1 MNQVVI
7 GTAGHIDHGKTTL
20 VEALTGTNTDTLAQE
35 KQRGITIDLGFAYLN
50 ENITIVDVPGH
61 KKFIRNMVAGA
72 STIHLGLLVIAA
84 DDGIMPQTIEHL
96 HILNS
101 LSVHKGITVITKIG
115 LAEEDWIDLVISE
128 VKEIEENT
136 IFQDSPIL
144 KVDSISMEGVND
156 LKHTIISL
164 VNTIKFEQKSEYF
177 KMHVDRVFSKKG
189 YGPVVTGTVKS
200 GTLKVGD
207 SVEILPEKVMAHVR
221 GIQTHGGSVQKV
233 KNGDRAALNLAK
245 VDIKLLNRGTTVSNP
260 GLISVTDKLLANLS
274 MSPYTSWFLKN
285 NQRIRVNIGTAEILA
300 RVRIFGK
307 ELMKNHNSNVIIIF
321 ERPVGVTINDQFVV
335 RSYSPLDTIA
345 SGIVLETDFE
355 YDRKFIEKCPVDI
368 LERLRYMIS
377 NFSHNPK
384 TIEEWSKKYFISFN
398 EMKEKLKLLDA
409 RVISDNG
416 FVYFNHDFE
425 YWEKETLSF
434 IEKKCKHNS
443 FHNYVEVN
451 NIVQSL
457 GISEKWAKHVIER
470 LIKSNMLA
478 LKSGRIS
485 LVNQSLDLSEKIK
498 IDLKKIISII
508 ENSDSNII
516 SIKEIIDISKL
527 KPREIKEM
535 IFLLNS
541 QNKIIQINDSLII
554 DNNAFNNLLSSVREH
569 FINCKTLSISDFKNI
584 SRLTRKNAIPI
595 LEYFDSRKFTKRE
608 GSKRAAGE
616 TLFVK

>member
-1 MNQVVI
+1 MKQVVI

-101 LSVHKGITVITKIG
+101 LSVHKGITGITKIE
-115 LAEEDWIDLVISE
+115 LADEDWIDLVISE
-128 VKEIEENT
+128 VKEIEKNT
-136 IFQDSPIL
+136 IFQDCPIL
-144 KVDSISMEGVND
+144 KVDSIPMEGVND
-156 LKHTIISL
+156 LKRTIISL

-207 SVEILPEKVMAHVR
+207 SVEILPEKLTAQVR
-221 GIQTHGGSVQKV
+221 GMQTHGGGVQEV
-233 KNGDRAALNLAK
+233 KNGDRAALNLTK
-245 VDIKLLNRGTTVSNP
+245 VDIKVLNRGTTISNP
-260 GLISVTDKLLANLS
+260 GLISVTDKLLANLT

-285 NQRIRVNIGTAEILA
+285 NQRVRINIGTAEILA

-307 ELMKNHNSNVIIIF
+307 KIMKNQNSNVIILF

-345 SGIVLETDFE
+345 SGIVLETEFE
-355 YDRKFIEKCPVDI
+355 YDRKFIEKCPVDS

-377 NFSHNPK
+377 NFSHKPK
-384 TIEEWSKKYFISFN
+384 TIEKWSKKYFISFD

-425 YWEKETLSF
+425 YWERETLSF
-434 IEKKCKHNS
+434 IEEKCKDNS
-443 FHNYVEVN
+443 FHNYVELN

-457 GISEKWAKHVIER
+457 GISEKWAKHVIEK

-498 IDLKKIISII
+498 IDLKKITSII

-527 KPREIKEM
+527 KPRKIKEM

-569 FINCKTLSISDFKNI
+569 FINCKILSISDFKNI

-608 GSKRAAGE
+608 GSNRLAGE
-616 TLFVK
+616 KLFVK

>member
-1 MNQVVI
+1 M
-7 GTAGHIDHGKTTL
+7 
-20 VEALTGTNTDTLAQE
+20 
-35 KQRGITIDLGFAYLN
+35 
-50 ENITIVDVPGH
+50 
-61 KKFIRNMVAGA
+61 
-72 STIHLGLLVIAA
+72 
-84 DDGIMPQTIEHL
+84 
-96 HILNS
+96 
-101 LSVHKGITVITKIG
+101 
-115 LAEEDWIDLVISE
+115 
-128 VKEIEENT
+128 
-136 IFQDSPIL
+136 
-144 KVDSISMEGVND
+144 
-156 LKHTIISL
+156 
-164 VNTIKFEQKSEYF
+164 
-177 KMHVDRVFSKKG
+177 
-189 YGPVVTGTVKS
+189 
-200 GTLKVGD
+200 
-207 SVEILPEKVMAHVR
+207 
-221 GIQTHGGSVQKV
+221 QTHGGSVQKV
-233 KNGDRAALNLAK
+233 QNGDRAALNLSK
-245 VDIKLLNRGTTVSNP
+245 LDIKILNRGTTISNP
-260 GLISVTDKLLANLS
+260 GLISVTDKLLANIS

-285 NQRIRVNIGTAEILA
+285 NQRVRINIGTAEILA

-307 ELMKNHNSNVIIIF
+307 KIMKNQNSNVIILF
-321 ERPVGVTINDQFVV
+321 ERPVGATIDDQFVV

-345 SGIVLETDFE
+345 SGIVLETEFE
-355 YDRKFIEKCPVDI
+355 HDRNFIEKCPVDTM
-368 LERLRYMIS
+368 ERLRYMIS
-377 NFSHNPK
+377 NFSHKPK
-384 TIEEWSKKYFISFN
+384 TIDEWSKKYFISFP

-409 RVISDNG
+409 RVISENG
-416 FVYFNHDFE
+416 IVYFNHDYK
-425 YWEKETLSF
+425 YWKKETLSY
-434 IEKKCKHNS
+434 IEEKCKGNS
-443 FHNYVEVN
+443 FHNYVELN

-457 GISEKWAKHVIER
+457 GISGKWAKHIIER

-478 LKSGRIS
+478 FKSGRIS

-608 GSKRAAGE
+608 GSNREAGE

>member
-20 VEALTGTNTDTLAQE
+20 VEALTGTNTDTLTQE

-101 LSVHKGITVITKIG
+101 LSVHKGITVITKIE
-115 LAEEDWIDLVISE
+115 LADEDWIDLVVSE
-128 VKEIEENT
+128 VRELEKNT
-136 IFQDSPIL
+136 IFQDGPIL
-144 KVDSISMEGVND
+144 KVDSISMKGVND
-156 LKHTIISL
+156 LKDTIISL

-207 SVEILPEKVMAHVR
+207 SVEILPEKLTAQVR
-221 GIQTHGGSVQKV
+221 GMQTHGGSVQKV

-285 NQRIRVNIGTAEILA
+285 NQRVRINIGTAEILA

-307 ELMKNHNSNVIIIF
+307 KIMKNQNSNVIILF

-345 SGIVLETDFE
+345 SGIVLETEFE
-355 YDRKFIEKCPVDI
+355 YDRKFIEKCPVDS

-377 NFSHNPK
+377 NFSHKPK

-409 RVISDNG
+409 RFISDNG

-425 YWEKETLSF
+425 YWEKEILSY
-434 IEKKCKHNS
+434 IEEKCKDNS
-443 FHNYVEVN
+443 FHNYVELN

-457 GISEKWAKHVIER
+457 GISAKWAKYIIEKS
-470 LIKSNMLA
+470 IKSNMLEF
-478 LKSGRIS
+478 KSGRIS
-485 LVNQSLDLSEKIK
+485 LVNQSLDLTDKIK
-498 IDLKKIISII
+498 INLKKITNII

-516 SIKEIIDISKL
+516 SIKEIIDISKM
-527 KPREIKEM
+527 KTRKIKEL
-535 IFLLNS
+535 IFFLNS

-608 GSKRAAGE
+608 GSNRLAGE
-616 TLFVK
+616 KLFVK